1 MTHKYRFVIAAC
13 ARWETRYAVEWLNYH
28 RAIGFEHVYLYCND
42 DDPRALYETVLP
54 FTQGPAPFVTFRFYP
69 DQGQH
74 RKMMLHFLAH
84 DQHAAEWISFLDL
97 DEFIR
102 LPPGQS
108 IAQFIAP
115 LAPVADCVLFN
126 WVFFGPNGH
135 KTPPDR
141 PVLESYT
148 RREALVH
155 PFTKY
160 VARSTVFNDPQLFQ
174 KCLDNSFVH
183 RLDEYLARPIR
194 SVNVLG
200 EDMAGYYADF
210 PAGAAAFARHPPRQE
225 RLFATAMIHHY
236 AFRSEQAFAGRVARG
251 LNGNFAGEKI
261 WGELAAEPERYREFL
276 ASVNAVE
283 DRRLA
288 EFQQNEAGKAQPANA
303 RPAPAA
309 AMPPGLRLGIAI
321 TTFNRR
327 ELVVDLAVKIRALTS
342 GPHELV
348 VCDDGS
354 TDGTAQTLRAMGVRV
369 IGGTNRGIAW
379 NKNRGIYYL
388 LHVSQCDVIIL
399 LDDDIVPVTPGW
411 EVEWIE
417 AAWRYGHVNHA
428 HPAYKNSL
436 VAGALTAADPGLAS
450 TIPGWA
456 LAFNRFIL
464 ASIGY
469 MDVRFGRYG
478 HEHSDLS
485 FRALRTGHGGITV
498 QEAAGQK
505 ALFYVIDG
513 GLRGVPSVTSGTPEE
528 LQANGRLLMELGA
541 EPVYRHVWR
550 EDAQMRAFL
559 AEIAAAAPDEL
570 APIIGTTNEFASLEA
585 YLGHQ
590 GDPPAL
596 AAPDHAFVSDGNISR
611 GKPVMQSPIPAAAP
625 CWQVDLGGFAT
636 IREIRVHAPRGASFS
651 LSVSIDGESWTEITR
666 EEDDEVVGGGGAPFI
681 WAGPGAAWAR
691 FVRVTLLGRDYL
703 HLDQVEVFGAM
714 THPGG
719 TL

>member
-1 MTHKYRFVIAAC
+1 MAEIARIRKGVSPCPAWNARLAEGGCLGQNGAADRRAARPMTRKYRFVIAAC

-54 FTQGPAPFVTFRFYP
+54 FTQGPAPFVTFRSYP

-148 RREALVH
+148 RREALMH
-155 PFTKY
+155 PLTKY
-160 VARSTVFNDPQLFQ
+160 VARSTVFNDPQLLQ

-225 RLFATAMIHHY
+225 RLFATAMVHHY
-236 AFRSEQAFAGRVARG
+236 AFRSEQAFAERVARG
-251 LNGNFAGEKI
+251 LKGNFAGEKI
-261 WGELAAEPERYREFL
+261 WGQLAADEPRLRGFIN
-276 ASVNAVE
+276 SVNAIE

-288 EFQQNEAGKAQPANA
+288 DFWQ
-303 RPAPAA
+303 
-309 AMPPGLRLGIAI
+309 
-321 TTFNRR
+321 
-327 ELVVDLAVKIRALTS
+327 AL
-342 GPHELV
+342 L
-348 VCDDGS
+348 
-354 TDGTAQTLRAMGVRV
+354 
-369 IGGTNRGIAW
+369 
-379 NKNRGIYYL
+379 
-388 LHVSQCDVIIL
+388 
-399 LDDDIVPVTPGW
+399 
-411 EVEWIE
+411 
-417 AAWRYGHVNHA
+417 
-428 HPAYKNSL
+428 
-436 VAGALTAADPGLAS
+436 AGAARTDVLAQQ
-450 TIPGWA
+450 
-456 LAFNRFIL
+456 R
-464 ASIGY
+464 
-469 MDVRFGRYG
+469 
-478 HEHSDLS
+478 
-485 FRALRTGHGGITV
+485 
-498 QEAAGQK
+498 GQ
-505 ALFYVIDG
+505 
-513 GLRGVPSVTSGTPEE
+513 
-528 LQANGRLLMELGA
+528 LL
-541 EPVYRHVWR
+541 
-550 EDAQMRAFL
+550 
-559 AEIAAAAPDEL
+559 
-570 APIIGTTNEFASLEA
+570 
-585 YLGHQ
+585 
-590 GDPPAL
+590 
-596 AAPDHAFVSDGNISR
+596 SR
-611 GKPVMQSPIPAAAP
+611 GKPTSQSSYLADPEFLAKAASRGGAASGMIDGVRKFHTDFENNP
-625 CWQVDLGGFAT
+625 WWQVDLGGFAT
-636 IREIRVHAPRGASFS
+636 IHEIHIYNTDDHTAARFRNFS
-651 LSVSIDGESWTEITR
+651 LSVSIDGASWTEVAR
-666 EEDDEVVGGGGAPFI
+666 KEDDEVVGGIEGAPFV

-719 TL
+719 AL